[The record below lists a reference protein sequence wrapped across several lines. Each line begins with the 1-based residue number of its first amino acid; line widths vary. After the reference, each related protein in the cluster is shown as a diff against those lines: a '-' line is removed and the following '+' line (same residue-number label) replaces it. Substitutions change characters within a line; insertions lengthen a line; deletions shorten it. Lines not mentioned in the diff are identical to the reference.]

1 MGETAGMTEEQW
13 IIDSQSGSAA
23 AFGRLVAIY
32 QVKLYGFLFSYVGR
46 EDVAD
51 ELTQEAFLKAWRGLK
66 GFRAES
72 RFQTWLF
79 QIGLNV
85 LRSWGRREKIRRL
98 RERAF
103 GWVRDDDAPPRS
115 PEDHLA
121 DARLDADPHRVAAA
135 ADLRTRTNAAV
146 AGLPPKEKAVFLL
159 RHEQGLPLAD
169 IARVLNVAEGTVK
182 AHLFHALAKLRKN
195 LEEHL

>member
-1 MGETAGMTEEQW
+1 MDESAGTMEEQW
-13 IIDSQSGSAA
+13 IIEAQGGSAA
-23 AFGRLVAIY
+23 AFGHLVALY
-32 QVKLYGFLFSYVGR
+32 QGKLYGFLLSYVGR
-46 EDVAD
+46 GDVAD

-66 GFRAES
+66 GFRSES

-103 GWVRDDDAPPRS
+103 GWVREDDEAPRA
-115 PEDHLA
+115 PEERLKDP
-121 DARLDADPHRVAAA
+121 RLDAEPHRA
-135 ADLRTRTNAAV
+135 ADAVDLREKTNGAV
-146 AGLPPKEKAVFLL
+146 AQLPPKEKMVFLL

-169 IARVLNVAEGTVK
+169 IARAMDVAEGTVK
-182 AHLFHALAKLRKN
+182 AHLFHALAKLRKR
-195 LEEHL
+195 LEEHI

>member
-1 MGETAGMTEEQW
+1 MDGNVGTMEEQW
-13 IIDSQSGSAA
+13 IIESQSGSAA
-23 AFGRLVAIY
+23 AFGQLVAIY
-32 QVKLYGFLFSYVGR
+32 QGKLFGFLLSYVGR

-51 ELTQEAFLKAWRGLK
+51 ELTQDAFLKAWRGLK

-103 GWVRDDDAPPRS
+103 GWVREEGESPRA
-115 PEDHLA
+115 PEDTLS
-121 DARLDADPHRVAAA
+121 DRRLDADPHRA
-135 ADLRTRTNAAV
+135 ADARDLRSRTSAAV
-146 AGLPPKEKAVFLL
+146 AGLPPKEKMVFLL

-169 IARVLNVAEGTVK
+169 IARVMDVAEGTVK

-195 LEEHL
+195 LEGHI